1 MDDDSS
7 MRLVMAAAL
16 EKAGF
21 RVCEADNGRVALA
34 VVEERC
40 PDLVVLDVVM
50 PELDGFAT
58 CRALRERYSGEHL
71 PILMVTG
78 LDDIDAIHQA
88 FEVGATDFIAKPINW
103 TVLGYR
109 VRYLLRA
116 SAMTR
121 ELEKSEA
128 NLKIALAEAE
138 AARDRIDGILKS
150 VVDGLVVTDARYR
163 IVLMNRAAED
173 LLGVRLSDVIDC
185 SVNDAIRIDALRDQ
199 LLGKRKERGGK
210 TDLEFQLRLPGRDK
224 EQFIQARSG
233 DVLNCEGGHRGTI
246 TILRDITREREVDQL
261 KSEFI
266 STAAHELTTPLTSV
280 LGFTELLLE
289 GGDLAPQEQK
299 DHLGCIYEKAEKLSR
314 IVDDLL
320 DLSRIESGQL
330 ILLQKTRFDSRE
342 LIRNVIEPLR
352 QQHPR
357 WEWVSILPDASLPLH
372 ADHAKIG
379 QVLENLIGNAIKYS
393 PGGGAIKVQAD
404 ATEDRVQVAVQ
415 DEGLGMS
422 ADQAA
427 RIFEKFYRAD
437 ASNTAVEGLG
447 LGMTIA
453 KNIVEAH
460 DGKIWVESEP
470 GRGTT
475 VTFTLHR
482 G

>member
-1 MDDDSS
+1 
-7 MRLVMAAAL
+7 
-16 EKAGF
+16 
-21 RVCEADNGRVALA
+21 
-34 VVEERC
+34 
-40 PDLVVLDVVM
+40 
-50 PELDGFAT
+50 
-58 CRALRERYSGEHL
+58 
-71 PILMVTG
+71 
-78 LDDIDAIHQA
+78 
-88 FEVGATDFIAKPINW
+88 
-103 TVLGYR
+103 
-109 VRYLLRA
+109 
-116 SAMTR
+116 
-121 ELEKSEA
+121 
-128 NLKIALAEAE
+128 
-138 AARDRIDGILKS
+138 
-150 VVDGLVVTDARYR
+150 
-163 IVLMNRAAED
+163 
-173 LLGVRLSDVIDC
+173 
-185 SVNDAIRIDALRDQ
+185 
-199 LLGKRKERGGK
+199 
-210 TDLEFQLRLPGRDK
+210 
-224 EQFIQARSG
+224 
-233 DVLNCEGGHRGTI
+233 
-246 TILRDITREREVDQL
+246 
-261 KSEFI
+261 
-266 STAAHELTTPLTSV
+266 
-280 LGFTELLLE
+280 
-289 GGDLAPQEQK
+289 
-299 DHLGCIYEKAEKLSR
+299 
-314 IVDDLL
+314 
-320 DLSRIESGQL
+320 
-330 ILLQKTRFDSRE
+330 
-342 LIRNVIEPLR
+342 VIEPLR